1 MGNKSGGLYAKWFK
15 NFTLT
20 VMIQTFHAFFLMFVM
35 QFLSAISATRTAD
48 KLGSNDG
55 VLAIMAIVGMM
66 AIIKFEKLFKQMF
79 GIEDSMAGDI
89 KGAGAKMFMGMQAA
103 KGLYDTTAAP
113 FKKQSEAK
121 RKINTLGNRLGL
133 TDEQKGKYAKM
144 SSGTSAA
151 GGTNDPA
158 GNGTGTGTNTG
169 TGNGS
174 ANQNS
179 RQATEM
185 YNNAATGNTSGGGGQ
200 GNSRSSNNSAA
211 DQAIIDDRNER
222 LREKRQKL
230 VEEYNDAV
238 RDSRMAGRDRWLN
251 AAGTIA
257 SLSMGL
263 GATDEWSEAAKVAD
277 LVSKPISSATT
288 RMAEKQENKD
298 AHTATGDPRYYEKSM
313 KEAIKDGFKNVTV
326 ENIVDKSRN
335 SDGKV
340 SPLKLTIEAA
350 KLPYT
355 NTKAAVKSSGNT
367 DVVEIDNTF

>member
-1 MGNKSGGLYAKWFK
+1 LKLGNKGGGLYSKWFK

-20 VMIQTFHAFFLMFVM
+20 VFIQTFHAFFLMFVM
-35 QFLSAISATRTAD
+35 QFLSGINATRAD
-48 KLGSNDG
+48 NALGANDG
-55 VLAIMAIVGMM
+55 ILGMMAIVGMM
-66 AIIKFEKLFKQMF
+66 AIIKFEKLFKQLF
-79 GIEDSMAGDI
+79 GIEDSMAGDM

-144 SSGTSAA
+144 SSGTSTA
-151 GGTNDPA
+151 GSTNDPS
-158 GNGTGTGTNTG
+158 NTG
-169 TGNGS
+169 TGNGGS
-174 ANQNS
+174 NQNS

-185 YNNAATGNTSGGGGQ
+185 YNNASTGNANSSEGQ
-200 GNSRSSNNSAA
+200 SNSRSSNNSAA

-222 LREKRQKL
+222 VREKRQKL
-230 VEEYNDAV
+230 IEEYNDAV

-257 SLSMGL
+257 SMSMGL
-263 GATDEWSEAAKVAD
+263 GATDEWHEAAKVAD
-277 LVSKPISSATT
+277 LINKPVSAATT
-288 RMAEKQENKD
+288 RMAEKQENRD
-298 AHTATGDPRYYEKSM
+298 AYTATGDPRYNEKSM
-313 KEAIKDGFKNVTV
+313 KEAIKDGFKNITI

-335 SDGKV
+335 ADGKV

-355 NTKAAVKSSGNT
+355 NTKAAVKSSGKT